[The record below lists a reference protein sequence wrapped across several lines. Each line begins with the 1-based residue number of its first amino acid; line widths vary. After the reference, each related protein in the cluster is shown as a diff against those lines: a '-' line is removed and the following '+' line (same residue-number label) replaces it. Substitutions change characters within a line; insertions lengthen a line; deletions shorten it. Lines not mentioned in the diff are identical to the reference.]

1 MRNYLY
7 EEVCLGVWL
16 PDAPARGLTPYR
28 TIETRN
34 DETTMTH
41 RNRISCISPTLVV
54 ALCLGA
60 AVASPTGAQDSTRA
74 LRDWSR
80 SVWDS
85 ARQGNSRA
93 LETYFS
99 RIPAG
104 LDIEPVRSLRSSIDR
119 HHLNRAEAR
128 TTRDEARA
136 EARQQMQEYLAA
148 GEVSRA
154 LSEAVMVQTL
164 SDDLPAA
171 VREPDIRQVIAKA
184 RSTLPIAEQQGDW
197 LLAQELLY
205 RLNVLYEDT
214 GQYKDDLDRVSR
226 RLALLAHYAPR
237 RLHDLRN
244 LRAKRSGDEP
254 LPEFNPAA
262 AADWEQRV
270 RDITA
275 SMTKEALRR
284 AALEHIEGKGWRPL
298 LRGALENLR
307 LLATTPELT
316 ETFAQ
321 LGDRDAV
328 KRWIAV
334 VDEQLELL
342 SRTPDP
348 LSFHRCSKLL
358 DRLLDAS
365 NQTIKLPPKVLYRE
379 FGDGAM
385 SRLDQFSEIIWPD
398 KLNRFQQSTRGSFVG
413 VGILIRHDEKREIMV
428 VTPLEG
434 TPAYFGGIK
443 PSDRI
448 AEVNDVPTLGWS
460 LNDAVDRITGP
471 KGTSVVLGI
480 RREGVDDLLRVP
492 LTRDVIKLRSV
503 KGWWKTDLT
512 DEGVPQ
518 WDWFIDP
525 ISRIAYIRLT
535 GFSADTYED
544 LKAAWRQI
552 TNHGRDR
559 PNGLIVDLRYNPG
572 GLLASAVEVSNLFV
586 ADGLIVSGE
595 DKNGRE
601 MLPGRDAER
610 NKAIIAHAN
619 VPTVILINQGSAS
632 ASEIVAGCLQAHDA
646 AVVIGRRSFGKGSV
660 QTVHIIS
667 ARARLKLT
675 TQYYRL
681 PPNAEQRAAG
691 QRGDLVHR
699 RPDAKEWGV
708 EPDIVVIAT
717 PQQLEAAYSLRLEA
731 DMIPKD
737 EDGQLDPDS
746 PDRADINALLT
757 KGIDP
762 QLETALIILQAK
774 ALAALAGDH
783 ARADD
788 AGHAVAAAD
797 R

>member
-1 MRNYLY
+1 
-7 EEVCLGVWL
+7 
-16 PDAPARGLTPYR
+16 
-28 TIETRN
+28 
-34 DETTMTH
+34 MTH
-41 RNRISCISPTLVV
+41 RNRINHIGPTVVV
-54 ALCLGA
+54 ALCLGV
-60 AVASPTGAQDSTRA
+60 AVASPTATQDSTRA
-74 LRDWSR
+74 LMDWSR

-85 ARQGNSRA
+85 ARQGNATA
-93 LETYFS
+93 LETAFG

-104 LDIEPVRSLRSSIDR
+104 LDTEPEPVRSLRSSIER
-119 HHLNRAEAR
+119 HHVNRAESR
-128 TTRDEARA
+128 TTRDETRA

-154 LSEAVMVQTL
+154 LFEAVMVQTL

-171 VREPDIRQVIAKA
+171 VREPDISQVIAKA
-184 RSTLPIAEQQGDW
+184 RATLPIAEKEGDW

-205 RLNVLYEDT
+205 RLNVLYEHT
-214 GQYKDDLDRVSR
+214 EQYKDDLDRVSR

-237 RLHDLRN
+237 RLHELRN
-244 LRAKRSGDEP
+244 LRAKRSGEEP

-262 AADWEQRV
+262 AEDWKQRV
-270 RDITA
+270 RDIKA

-307 LLATTPELT
+307 LLAVTSELT

-321 LGDRDAV
+321 LGDREAV
-328 KRWIAV
+328 KRWVAV
-334 VDEQLELL
+334 LDTQLASL
-342 SRTPDP
+342 SRAPDP
-348 LSFHRCSKLL
+348 LSYRWCSKLL
-358 DRLLDAS
+358 DRLLEAS
-365 NQTIKLPPKVLYRE
+365 EKTIKLPPAVIYRE

-398 KLNRFQQSTRGSFVG
+398 KLHRFQQSTRGSFVG

-448 AEVNDVPTLGWS
+448 AEVNGTPTLGWS

-471 KGTSVVLGI
+471 KGTNVVLGI
-480 RREGVDDLLRVP
+480 RREGVDDLLLVP
-492 LTRDVIKLRSV
+492 LTRDLIKLRSV

-512 DEGVPQ
+512 DEGEPQ
-518 WDWFIDP
+518 WNWFIDP

-559 PNGLIVDLRYNPG
+559 PNGLIVDLRFNPG
-572 GLLASAVEVSNLFV
+572 GLLSSAVEVSNLFV

-595 DKNGRE
+595 DRNRRE
-601 MLPGRDAER
+601 TLPGRVAER

-667 ARARLKLT
+667 AKARLKLT

-681 PPNAEQRAAG
+681 PPNAKQRATG
-691 QRGDLVHR
+691 QRGNLVHR
-699 RPDAKEWGV
+699 RPGAKEWGV
-708 EPDIVVIAT
+708 DPDIIVIAT
-717 PQQLEAAYSLRLEA
+717 PQQLEAAYNLRLEA

-737 EDGQLDPDS
+737 EDGRLDPDS
-746 PDRADINALLT
+746 PDRADINGLLT
-757 KGIDP
+757 KGMDP

-783 ARADD
+783 ARAGD
-788 AGHAVAAAD
+788 AGQAVAAAD